1 MKSRLPRMVV
11 VAALV
16 TAAVVIGHLL
26 PGLNATEIDHEI
38 RNALHVIG
46 FALVAAVIFE
56 SLRMTAVKAAL
67 ITLVLVATLGALAEF
82 TQKFGGKEIDLQDLY
97 RDIAG
102 AMIYLCA
109 RTMWIWTNTKRR
121 SPAVHFF
128 ARLASIVLGILLIVP
143 LGYWISVNAKIAAQ
157 IPTILDFDGRWDS
170 YLYEPIDAEVSL
182 VESDLDADEYSGSS
196 AELLLLR
203 RSWSGLRIAPV
214 VSDWSSYEFLTM
226 RAAIVGGY
234 DSKVVVHISDGE
246 HPGYRIQHL
255 VGARDVGTQSSLIRF
270 PLRGVVDIAGR
281 PDLDPANITAVYII
295 GKSKRK
301 GKDKSGETRMFLDDI
316 RLE

>member
-1 MKSRLPRMVV
+1 MAV

-26 PGLNATEIDHEI
+26 PGLDATEIDHEI

-56 SLRMTAVKAAL
+56 SLRTTAVKAAL
-67 ITLVLVATLGALAEF
+67 ITLVLVAILGALSEF

-121 SPAVHFF
+121 SPVVHFF

-143 LGYWISVNAKIAAQ
+143 LGYWISVNARIAAQ

-182 VESDLDADEYSGSS
+182 VESDLDVDETAGFLIDYGEIKRVVRPLMDRLDHRVLNEIEGLDNPTSEMLAVWIWDRLASDLP
-196 AELLLLR
+196 LL
-203 RSWSGLRIAPV
+203 S
-214 VSDWSSYEFLTM
+214 E
-226 RAAIVGGY
+226 
-234 DSKVVVHISDGE
+234 VVVH
-246 HPGYRIQHL
+246 
-255 VGARDVGTQSSLIRF
+255 
-270 PLRGVVDIAGR
+270 
-281 PDLDPANITAVYII
+281 
-295 GKSKRK
+295 
-301 GKDKSGETRMFLDDI
+301 ETCTSRCHYQGP
-316 RLE
+316 